1 MKKTKMKKVTDLI
14 WQAVDMGIDRERAIE
29 YIDASLDN
37 ERGAENRQPLDKEEL
52 TEKEYQ
58 EFLDMFESIIEGR
71 E

>member
-14 WQAVDMGIDRERAIE
+14 WQAVDMGIDKESAIE

-37 ERGAENRQPLDKEEL
+37 ERGAENRAPLDEEEI
-52 TEKEYQ
+52 TYQ
-58 EFLDMFESIIEGR
+58 EYEDFIYMFECIIEGR

>member
-1 MKKTKMKKVTDLI
+1 MRKVTDLI
-14 WQAVDMGIDRERAIE
+14 EKAIEIGIDKERAIE

-37 ERGAENRQPLDKEEL
+37 ERGAENRLSLSEEEI
-52 TEKEYQ
+52 TEEEYQ

>member
-1 MKKTKMKKVTDLI
+1 MRKVTDLI
-14 WQAVDMGIDRERAIE
+14 EKAIEIGIDKERAIE

-37 ERGAENRQPLDKEEL
+37 ERGAENRQPLDEEEL

-58 EFLDMFESIIEGR
+58 EFIDMFESIIEGR

>member
-1 MKKTKMKKVTDLI
+1 MRKVTDLI
-14 WQAVDMGIDRERAIE
+14 EKAIEIGIDKERAIE

-37 ERGAENRQPLDKEEL
+37 ERGAENRAPLSEEEL

-58 EFLDMFESIIEGR
+58 EFIDMFEAIIEGR

>member
-37 ERGAENRQPLDKEEL
+37 ERGAENRAPLDEEEI
-52 TEKEYQ
+52 TYQ
-58 EFLDMFESIIEGR
+58 EYEDFIYMFKCIIEGR